1 MNDRVTMADV
11 AKRAGVHVT
20 TVSMSLRNHPSIP
33 IGTRQRLQQLAAQ
46 MGYQR
51 DPSLSA
57 LIAYRNR
64 TRQGKNKTILAYVT
78 HWNSRWGWKDQPAH
92 KAFYD
97 GAVGKASLLGFQVE
111 HFWLGEP
118 DLTHQRMSSILY
130 SRGITGL
137 IIASHRQ
144 ESEAA
149 LDFDWSQFSAVKI
162 DFCPRE
168 QQLHFVTNDQRTIV
182 GLGMQRALAAG
193 YRRIG
198 FVLPAWWD
206 ETTELAWSAGF
217 LALQQKL
224 PPEARIPILPYS
236 MDLPVVPATPSG
248 PATLVP
254 RAALA
259 EWIRLHRPE
268 VIIGYSAL
276 VLPRLEELGIAV
288 PRDVAFVDI
297 FLEKPEGQI
306 AGVHQN
312 CHRVGEVAVEIL
324 VGQLQQHVY
333 GMPAIPTA
341 TFVEGTWHDGASLP
355 RRQESE
361 ETRPSNSAADQTA
374 PQAKTRFF
382 TRASKRAH

>member
-33 IGTRQRLQQLAAQ
+33 EATRKRLQCLAAE

-64 TRQGKNKTILAYVT
+64 SRSGKSKAILAYVT
-78 HWNSRWGWKDQPAH
+78 NWNTRLGWREQPAH

-97 GAVGKASLLGFQVE
+97 GAVEKASSLGYQVE
-111 HFWLGEP
+111 HFWIGEP
-118 DLTHQRMSSILY
+118 DLTHRRMSTILY

-149 LDFDWSQFSAVKI
+149 LDFEWSQFSAVKI

-182 GLGMQRALAAG
+182 GLAMQRALAAG
-193 YRRIG
+193 YRRLG

-206 ETTELAWSAGF
+206 EATELAWSAGF

-224 PPEARIPILPYS
+224 PAEARIPILFYA
-236 MDLPVVPATPSG
+236 MELPPNPATPSG
-248 PATLVP
+248 PSTVVP
-254 RAALA
+254 RAEFA
-259 EWIRLHRPE
+259 EWLRSHRPE
-268 VIIGYSAL
+268 VVIGYSAQ
-276 VLPRLEELGIAV
+276 VQPRLAELGIAV
-288 PRDVAFVDI
+288 PRDLAFVDI
-297 FLEKPEGQI
+297 FLEKPDGRI

-333 GMPAIPTA
+333 GMPLIPTA
-341 TFVEGTWHDGASLP
+341 TFVEGTWHDGESLP
-355 RRQESE
+355 RRQ
-361 ETRPSNSAADQTA
+361 TSNGSTPPNSSVSQVA
-374 PQAKTRFF
+374 PQPKTRFF
-382 TRASKRAH
+382 SRASKRAH